1 MSSVDYFIGEAL
13 LGDGE
18 EVAHI
23 DLLIGDKNGPVGIAF
38 ANGLSQLSKGHTPVL
53 GCVRPNMLAK
63 PATLIVPKV
72 TVEDLNQANLIFGP
86 AQAAVSKAVL
96 DSLEEGVIKTEKMDS
111 WVIIAS
117 VFIHPKAK
125 DYRKI
130 FQYNYGATKL
140 AIKRALKNYPDLKKI
155 WFDMNRAIHPIAG
168 MRVSNRLFHPPYLQI
183 ALDAPDWE
191 SITKV
196 IKSIPASDRIIL
208 EAGTPLIKRYG
219 IDICKKIRELAPNS
233 FIIADL
239 KTLDVG
245 KVEVDFSFNAT
256 ADACVVSGLASN
268 ETIANFLKECQRTSI
283 LSAIDMMEVANP
295 LEKLTNLK
303 SKGAIPDIV
312 IFHRGIDTEETKKD
326 PKLAWSQ
333 IKDIKELYKADAYIS
348 GRERVLVA
356 VAGGLD
362 DKTSAYALEMK
373 ADILIIGRFITGAK
387 DVERATR
394 NILNVIPG
402 DSDIDVKRLHSDDD
416 EEAKKK

>member
-1 MSSVDYFIGEAL
+1 MMSVNDYFIGEAL

-23 DLLIGDKNGPVGIAF
+23 DLLIGDKNGPVGVAF

-72 TVEDLNQANLIFGP
+72 TVEDLNQVNLIFGP

-96 DSLEEGVIKTEKMDS
+96 DSLEEGVIKTDKMDS

-140 AIKRALKNYPDLKKI
+140 AIKRALKGYPDLKKI

-256 ADACVVSGLASN
+256 ADAAVVSGLASN
-268 ETIANFLKECQRTSI
+268 ETIANFIKECQRTSI
-283 LSAIDMMEVANP
+283 LSAIDMMEVTNP
-295 LEKLTNLK
+295 LEKLINLK
-303 SKGAIPDIV
+303 TKGAIPDIV

-326 PKLAWSQ
+326 PKLAWTQ
-333 IKDIKELYKADAYIS
+333 IKDIKELFKSDAYVS
-348 GRERVLVA
+348 GRDRVLVA

-362 DKTSAYALEMK
+362 DKTSSYALEMK

-416 EEAKKK
+416 EDR